1 MPFFCGKGNK
11 WNFFMKILN
20 QVIMKSHILV
30 NPNKKQKDVTLQ
42 VRIPRTGLLRTRR
55 RVSFSASASMTAEA
69 AFTLPLFLFAGVILM
84 MPFRIL
90 DVERQVQSYVEAVG
104 EDISQ
109 AAYFS
114 MEPAEGKEVLT
125 KVSAYGYAEAAVRIK
140 LKDLPVERIS
150 LASSELLD
158 DGETVNLVVSY
169 ELKLP
174 FSVFGLGHVKRKSC
188 CYRRAWIGKPGSS
201 KSGEAE
207 EEDDEDIVYVGKN
220 STRYHESRT
229 CHYLYNDLSVVS
241 LAKIEDYRNQGG
253 SRYTPCSRCRGQAGE
268 NVYIMPSGKH
278 YHSSSSCSAIQAYV
292 TAIPKSQAEHLGPC
306 SYCSGGKYIE

>member
-1 MPFFCGKGNK
+1 MPFFCVKGNE
-11 WNFFMKILN
+11 WNFLMKIFN
-20 QVIMKSHILV
+20 QVIMINHLLV

-42 VRIPRTGLLRTRR
+42 VRIPRTGFLKTRK
-55 RVSFSASASMTAEA
+55 RVSASASASMTAEA
-69 AFTLPLFLFAGVILM
+69 ALALPLFLFAGVILM

-90 DVERQVQSYVEAVG
+90 DVERQVQSHVEAVG
-104 EDISQ
+104 DDISQ

-125 KVSAYGYAEAAVRIK
+125 AATAYGYAEAAVRIR
-140 LKDLPVERIS
+140 LKDLPAERIS

-169 ELKLP
+169 ELRLP
-174 FSVFGLGHVKRKSC
+174 FSIFGLGHVKRKSC
-188 CYRRAWIGKPGSS
+188 CYRRAWIGKPGSG
-201 KSGEAE
+201 KNGTAQ
-207 EEDDEDIVYVGKN
+207 EDDDDIVYIGKN

-229 CHYLYNDLSVVS
+229 CHYLYNDLKEVS

-253 SRYTPCSRCRGQAGE
+253 SRYTPCSRCGGQAGGS
-268 NVYIMPSGKH
+268 VYIMPSGRH
-278 YHSSSSCSAIQAYV
+278 YHSSSSCTAIQAYV

-306 SYCSGGKYIE
+306 SYCSGGR